1 MDTGLPTQDAQT
13 DFSRARRR
21 QQLAK
26 LAARLR
32 REPDDVEILPFDEV
46 VAALGRRGERRLGLQ
61 TIDLD
66 SIVGT
71 VDRSRREFDRSFR
84 PTSRR
89 VRRRWQ
95 GIATAMRR
103 GDAMPPIEVY
113 RVGALHFVI
122 DGHHRVSVAR
132 QLELEKIDAMVTEI
146 ITEVPADQGISP
158 RDLPLKSHERLFFER
173 VPLPPA
179 MRARISL
186 ANGFDYAGLAE
197 GVEAWGFRLM
207 QYRREFMTR
216 EQVAETWF
224 REEYEPVTEM
234 MREAG
239 LCGRG
244 TETEAYARVV
254 SLRYLL
260 LRTHAWNDE
269 VIDRL
274 RAELCKARRRRGHLH
289 PPPAQRPRDLSSAGA
304 PPAQSAPSRAPLAGS
319 KNSSVLVSSQS
330 SASAPRVD
338 LARGIEAGDDL
349 VGARA
354 RHLGG
359 A

>member
-1 MDTGLPTQDAQT
+1 VDTGFPDQDAQT

-21 QQLAK
+21 HQLAS

-32 REPDDVEILPFDEV
+32 REPDDVDLILPFDEV
-46 VAALGRRGERRLGLQ
+46 VAALGRRGERRLGRQ
-61 TIDLD
+61 VIDLD

-84 PTSRR
+84 PTSQR

-103 GDAMPPIEVY
+103 GADMPPIDVY
-113 RVGALHFVI
+113 RVGDLHFVI

-132 QLELEKIDAMVTEI
+132 QLRLEKIEANVTEI
-146 ITEVPADQGISP
+146 LTEVGADQGISP
-158 RDLPLKSHERLFFER
+158 SDLPLKSHERLFFER
-173 VPLPPA
+173 VPLPAP
-179 MRARISL
+179 MRERIKL

-207 QYRREFMTR
+207 QARREFLTR
-216 EQVAETWF
+216 EQVAEAWY

-260 LRTHAWNDE
+260 LRTHDWDDE
-269 VIDRL
+269 VIERL
-274 RAELCKARRRRGHLH
+274 REELER
-289 PPPAQRPRDLSSAGA
+289 PPRDEDTFVHRLR
-304 PPAQSAPSRAPLAGS
+304 Q
-319 KNSSVLVSSQS
+319 
-330 SASAPRVD
+330 D
-338 LARGIEAGDDL
+338 LT
-349 VGARA
+349 
-354 RHLGG
+354 
-359 A
+359 

>member
-1 MDTGLPTQDAQT
+1 MDTGFPTQDAQT

-21 QQLAK
+21 HQLAS

-32 REPDDVEILPFDEV
+32 REPDDVDLILPFDEV
-46 VAALGRRGERRLGLQ
+46 VAALGRRGERRLGRQ
-61 TIDLD
+61 VIDLD
-66 SIVGT
+66 SIAGT

-84 PTSRR
+84 PTSHR

-103 GDAMPPIEVY
+103 GADMPPIEVY
-113 RVGALHFVI
+113 RVGELHFVI

-132 QLELEKIDAMVTEI
+132 QLGLETIEADVTEI
-146 ITEVPADQGISP
+146 ITEVGADQAISP

-173 VPLPPA
+173 VPLPAP
-179 MRARISL
+179 MRERIRL

-207 QYRREFMTR
+207 QARREFLSR
-216 EQVAETWF
+216 DAVAEAWF

-234 MREAG
+234 IREAG

-244 TETEAYARVV
+244 SETEAYARVV

-260 LRTHAWNDE
+260 LRTHDWNDE
-269 VIDRL
+269 VIERL
-274 RAELCKARRRRGHLH
+274 REELRRPPRGEDTFVHRL
-289 PPPAQRPRDLSSAGA
+289 RRDLSA
-304 PPAQSAPSRAPLAGS
+304 
-319 KNSSVLVSSQS
+319 
-330 SASAPRVD
+330 
-338 LARGIEAGDDL
+338 
-349 VGARA
+349 
-354 RHLGG
+354 
-359 A
+359 